1 MFCWK
6 SAQMIGL
13 VLSYKLALIWQVAQ
27 LFNCISD
34 FFVVF
39 SYYCTQLSLYFDVCI
54 IYVLARIFN
63 DFAKHLFVDYQG
75 DLDMFTDG
83 ESDTGKW
90 KEVEHEAGARRK
102 EKLDVFKLEINY
114 VGPGYARVRQV
125 ILSRNWD
132 WLRCAGICA
141 HIFIID
147 STYWWAENM
156 LAMNVFP
163 RHRFSDGWLWDL
175 WEPACHALVWG
186 LWTVDVWRL

>member
-1 MFCWK
+1 M
-6 SAQMIGL
+6 
-13 VLSYKLALIWQVAQ
+13 
-27 LFNCISD
+27 
-34 FFVVF
+34 
-39 SYYCTQLSLYFDVCI
+39 YFDVCI

-125 ILSRNWD
+125 ILD
-132 WLRCAGICA
+132 
-141 HIFIID
+141 
-147 STYWWAENM
+147 
-156 LAMNVFP
+156 
-163 RHRFSDGWLWDL
+163 
-175 WEPACHALVWG
+175 
-186 LWTVDVWRL
+186 